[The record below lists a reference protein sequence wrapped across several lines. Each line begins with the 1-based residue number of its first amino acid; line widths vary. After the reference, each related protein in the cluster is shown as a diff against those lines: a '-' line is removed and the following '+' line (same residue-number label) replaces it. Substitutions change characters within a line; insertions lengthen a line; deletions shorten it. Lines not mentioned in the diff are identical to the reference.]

1 MTLKYGI
8 RITEEDFEKTRSILM
23 ADIPKESAAFLLAGI
38 KDSGRRNELIVRR
51 LIEIPKSE
59 YRFQEDY
66 RLEISPRAING
77 LIALC
82 EKNGLGVI
90 LCHSHPTG
98 LHYSISDD
106 FGEKRIAQTLWQ
118 FLPKIPM
125 GSILISPDGIQGR
138 IWEPDRTAKPI
149 SKITVLGRR
158 LRSIYLNENRM
169 GLPNLDNRINNE
181 IFDRQILA
189 FGIEGQNIISRTKV
203 GIVGLGG
210 TGSPTAEQL
219 VRIGVKDFVLIDKDD
234 FDSSNLTRVYG
245 SVYKDVHSKWHKIF
259 RLEKKKVDLIYRHL
273 KRINPSVRIK
283 KIKDNVVVK
292 KACGALLDCD
302 VIFCC
307 TDDHWG
313 RSIVNQIAYQYLI
326 PVINMGV
333 RIDSDKG
340 KIRGAAGAIHVLRP
354 GKPCLWCNEI
364 LKAEIIRTE
373 SLPPYEREA
382 LLREGYVE
390 DISGSAPSVV
400 SLTTA
405 ISGLAVTLFLQL
417 LTDFMGEAGDL
428 SRIQYYIM
436 TQEVRRGITDI
447 KQKCICQTVKGYGD
461 LKSLPIL

>member
-8 RITEEDFEKTRSILM
+8 RITEEDFEKTHTILM
-23 ADIPKESAAFLLAGI
+23 ADIPNESAAFLLAGM
-38 KDSGRRNELIVRR
+38 KYGDGCNELIVRR

-77 LIALC
+77 LIGLC

-90 LCHSHPTG
+90 LCHSHPAG
-98 LHYSISDD
+98 IRYSVSDD

-118 FLPKIPM
+118 FLPDVPL
-125 GSILISPDGIQGR
+125 GSILISPDGIRGR
-138 IWEPDRTAKPI
+138 IWKSDGTAKPI
-149 SKITVLGRR
+149 SKITVLGRH
-158 LRSIYLNENRM
+158 LRRISLN
-169 GLPNLDNRINNE
+169 DNGIGFTDPVDSINND

-189 FGIEGQNIISRTKV
+189 FGTEGQSIISKTKV

-234 FDSSNLTRVYG
+234 FDPSNLTRVYG
-245 SVYKDVHSKWHKIF
+245 SIYKDAYSKWHKIF
-259 RLEKKKVDLIYRHL
+259 HLEKKKVDLIYKHL
-273 KRINPSVRIK
+273 KRINPAVRIL

-292 KACGALLDCD
+292 NACKALLGCD

-326 PVINMGV
+326 PVINMGL

-340 KIRGAAGAIHVLRP
+340 KIRGATGAIHILQS
-354 GKPCLWCNEI
+354 GKPCLWCYE
-364 LKAEIIRTE
+364 LLRAERIRAE
-373 SLPPYEREA
+373 SLPTHEREV

-428 SRIQYYIM
+428 SCIQYNIM
-436 TQEVRRGITDI
+436 TQEVRRGKTNI
-447 KQKCICQTVKGYGD
+447 KQKCICQAAKGYGD